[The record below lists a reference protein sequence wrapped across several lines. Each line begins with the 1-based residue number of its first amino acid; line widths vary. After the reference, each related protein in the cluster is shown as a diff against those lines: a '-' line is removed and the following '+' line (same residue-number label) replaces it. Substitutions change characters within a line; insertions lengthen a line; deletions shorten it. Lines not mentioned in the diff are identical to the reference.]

1 MTLSHILS
9 LLFLM
14 LINLLVCGLIGQLI
28 GALISGSLAGLAGS
42 EIERSTFP
50 NQGIRQS
57 LSNGLILAVIGSF
70 FLSVIFSLFGL
81 PSSIGMF
88 LGLLLGLF
96 ALEAALKHLVLRL
109 VLFVGSWSPWNYAKF
124 LNYSVNSVLLQR
136 IGGGY
141 IFVHRSLL
149 EHFASLPI
157 GYSISHQNQSSETT
171 FKKGKSLI
179 STVLILISLAI
190 AWNGWQSW
198 LGSNGI
204 PTECTIGTT
213 SETRK
218 GVVRTATFAPN
229 TDCEEMRKLVE
240 EGKPLPTIS
249 RPKILAPN

>member
-1 MTLSHILS
+1 MTLFHIIS

-14 LINLLVCGLIGQLI
+14 LINLLICGLIGQLI
-28 GALISGSLAGLAGS
+28 GSLISGLLAGLAGT

-57 LSNGLILAVIGSF
+57 ISNGIILAVIGSVL
-70 FLSVIFSLFGL
+70 LSSIFSLFGL
-81 PSSIGMF
+81 PNLIGMG

-96 ALEAALKHLVLRL
+96 ALEAALKHLVLRV
-109 VLFVGSWSPWNYAKF
+109 VLFIGRWSPWNYADF

-157 GYSISHQNQSSETT
+157 GYSINHQHQSSEPT
-171 FKKGKSLI
+171 FKKGKRLI
-179 STVLILISLAI
+179 STVLISISLAI

-198 LGSNGI
+198 FGSNGT
-204 PTECTIGTT
+204 PTECTISTI

-218 GVVRTATFAPN
+218 GVVRTATFTPN
-229 TDCEEMRKLVE
+229 TDCEAMRKLVE

-249 RPKILAPN
+249 QP